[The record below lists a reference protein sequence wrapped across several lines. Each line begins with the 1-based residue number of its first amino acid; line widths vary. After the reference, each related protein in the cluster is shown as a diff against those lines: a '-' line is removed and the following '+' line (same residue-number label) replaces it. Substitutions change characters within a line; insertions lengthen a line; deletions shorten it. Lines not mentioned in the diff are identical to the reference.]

1 MEPTP
6 TWSRLTLPLHQV
18 ARRVSRALP
27 ICLVSTFLI
36 GILPAQAE
44 DPSDIFLKAYLS
56 AQQGQKLEDENQFK
70 AALAK
75 LRFAGS
81 LIEELK
87 KSHSTWQSAIVE
99 YRGRKI
105 GEEILRIQERMST
118 HNELNAGTSPLPDI
132 VASLPENDNWTEPG
146 PEVVAPQ
153 GFESIPQGA
162 ADGAVEEA
170 TRKLRRKI
178 DELQTATEKSHR
190 DLETARKEKDAVSAR
205 LEQTSFDLE
214 NAQKQIKKSKESER
228 EVRDRLAQ
236 IQDSQANNSVDQL
249 RTEVADLRNEIA
261 RSEDARAAVERE
273 RDEANGR
280 LAEATKQIIPAEQ
293 EREEDLNQLK
303 TESQMEPAQRF
314 FATNLDLAL
323 NRVNF
328 VRNLPISDDSKN
340 AEESL
345 KLQEQVAKLQQQ
357 FTESQKQNQYL
368 VARIAELWVQLDSAG
383 AQLQTAKSN
392 GQGSEETDHLM
403 RENQLLRN
411 ILVRERHEEARRE
424 DARKLVVAELER
436 LKIKSD
442 ALNRGIGVLA
452 QPMTQLSTQELD
464 LLRQPVISVSD
475 NEPAGVTASFIF
487 AKKSAGDP
495 IEGEATNNSNRV
507 KEEGHNNARS
517 VQHATRENFHQ
528 ASSAADKVIPGN
540 PVQGS
545 E

>member
-1 MEPTP
+1 
-6 TWSRLTLPLHQV
+6 
-18 ARRVSRALP
+18 
-27 ICLVSTFLI
+27 
-36 GILPAQAE
+36 
-44 DPSDIFLKAYLS
+44 
-56 AQQGQKLEDENQFK
+56 
-70 AALAK
+70 
-75 LRFAGS
+75 
-81 LIEELK
+81 
-87 KSHSTWQSAIVE
+87 
-99 YRGRKI
+99 
-105 GEEILRIQERMST
+105 
-118 HNELNAGTSPLPDI
+118 
-132 VASLPENDNWTEPG
+132 
-146 PEVVAPQ
+146 
-153 GFESIPQGA
+153 
-162 ADGAVEEA
+162 
-170 TRKLRRKI
+170 
-178 DELQTATEKSHR
+178 
-190 DLETARKEKDAVSAR
+190 
-205 LEQTSFDLE
+205 
-214 NAQKQIKKSKESER
+214 
-228 EVRDRLAQ
+228 
-236 IQDSQANNSVDQL
+236 
-249 RTEVADLRNEIA
+249 
-261 RSEDARAAVERE
+261 
-273 RDEANGR
+273 
-280 LAEATKQIIPAEQ
+280 
-293 EREEDLNQLK
+293 
-303 TESQMEPAQRF
+303 
-314 FATNLDLAL
+314 
-323 NRVNF
+323 
-328 VRNLPISDDSKN
+328 
-340 AEESL
+340 
-345 KLQEQVAKLQQQ
+345 
-357 FTESQKQNQYL
+357 
-368 VARIAELWVQLDSAG
+368 VQLDSAG